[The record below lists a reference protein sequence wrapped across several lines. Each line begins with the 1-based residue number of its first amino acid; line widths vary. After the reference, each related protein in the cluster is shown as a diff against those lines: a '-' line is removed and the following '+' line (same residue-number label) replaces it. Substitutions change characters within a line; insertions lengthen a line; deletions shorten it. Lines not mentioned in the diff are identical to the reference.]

1 MLLTIKVMIMESVL
15 YMASAKSMAL
25 KSQAHLA
32 NPVLL
37 RWRVQQIVAVTKS
50 ITKTHKL
57 DHMVGNHCQTVRSV
71 NVMQVE
77 TYNWDV
83 AL

>member
-1 MLLTIKVMIMESVL
+1 MAISIAHSRTPELMLLTIKVMIMESV
-15 YMASAKSMAL
+15 
-25 KSQAHLA
+25 LA

-57 DHMVGNHCQTVRSV
+57 DHMVGNQTGTWPSDWEPVLPEI
-71 NVMQVE
+71 VE
-77 TYNWDV
+77 RM
-83 AL
+83 L